1 MNFQEEA
8 NAQEVVTVTD
18 AKDNELTPEYVLSQI
33 VKIFTMLKNTNA
45 PKGKRYSIKG
55 IWNTLTNIA
64 MPKKIGTKL
73 REELEGI
80 GFIGGSNGSIAT
92 FKNLEQYRCLIP
104 YAIFKGD
111 TYMITDV
118 YKDKMSPIELK
129 MYKEAEKMEEKLPKE
144 SQWSKRLEK
153 LDLEQTNIGLHGEYI
168 QVVGEPLEDLESI
181 QVDIPEVTRFLP
193 EGASLI
199 KYRNTAYLY
208 VTTPCMLE
216 LTLKNLQFMEIDITP
231 IFYQTFEGGVNF
243 KTDIKYGEETGKKS
257 FPPCEDLP
265 RGSHFESFPDYEMA
279 LAINSFEAY
288 ISLIKKGIYQRWNE
302 IEDWGDYGVYINH
315 YFLPSTFDGLTDN
328 EAKERIQIYI
338 LPAISDIEDIEL
350 LEFIKID
357 LPEVLTVKGEDL
369 ILAIIDYRLDELK
382 SLTVD

>member
-73 REELEGI
+73 REELAGI

-118 YKDKMSPIELK
+118 YKDEMSPIELK

-144 SQWSKRLEK
+144 SQWAKTLEK

-168 QVVGEPLEDLESI
+168 QVIGEPLQDLEDI
-181 QVDIPEVTRFLP
+181 KVDIPEVTRFLP

-208 VTTPCMLE
+208 VTTPCILE

-231 IFYQTFEGGVNF
+231 VFYQTFEGGVNLQ
-243 KTDIKYGEETGKKS
+243 TDIKYGEETGKKS

-279 LAINSFEAY
+279 LAISSTQAY
-288 ISLIKKGIYQRWNE
+288 VSLIEKGIYQRWSE
-302 IEDWGDYGVYINH
+302 IEEWNEYIVYINH
-315 YFLPSTFDGLTDN
+315 YFLPCVIDSPTAD
-328 EAKERIQIYI
+328 EAKEQIEKYV
-338 LPAISDIEDIEL
+338 LPVLCALENIETLI
-350 LEFIKID
+350 FIIDD
-357 LPEVLTVKGEDL
+357 LPKISTIAIDGT
-369 ILAIIDYRLDELK
+369 ILATLDKRLNELK
-382 SLTVD
+382 SLKVD